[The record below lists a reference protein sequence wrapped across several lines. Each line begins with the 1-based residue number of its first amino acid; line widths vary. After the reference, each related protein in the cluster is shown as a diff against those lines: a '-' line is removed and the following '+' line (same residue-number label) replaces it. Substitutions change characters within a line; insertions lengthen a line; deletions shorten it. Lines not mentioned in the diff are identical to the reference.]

1 MNNAHTITGALA
13 VLVMEYDCS
22 SAAAPGGQGEGYSC
36 FAVHDFSYS
45 LSTRQKI
52 SQGIVTTLLHGFFSF
67 HIQTFDFGETMEV
80 FYPVRS

>member
-13 VLVMEYDCS
+13 FLVMEYDCT
-22 SAAAPGGQGEGYSC
+22 APGGQGEGYSC
-36 FAVHDFSYS
+36 FAAHDFSYS
-45 LSTRQKI
+45 LSTGQSI

-67 HIQTFDFGETMEV
+67 HIQTFDFGETVGV